1 MLDALINFSV
11 QQRTATI
18 VATLL
23 IAAFGVNAY
32 LNTAVEA
39 FPDVT
44 NIQINVITQVAGL
57 APPEV
62 ERQIT
67 IPLEREL
74 NGTPGMIGMRSE
86 SLFGL
91 SLIYLTFEDGAD
103 YFRQR
108 ILVEQRLRMAE
119 MPDGAVPHLGPEVTP
134 LGQIYYY
141 RIVSERHSLAEIRSE
156 QEWHI
161 GPRLRRVAGVA
172 DVVGRG
178 GFLEE
183 IHVEVDP
190 ARVLA
195 WGLTLDD
202 VEEALEAAS
211 RNVGGGFLSAGDQ
224 QFVVRGVGAF
234 AAAADIRE
242 AVLYSEDGTP
252 VTVGDVA
259 RVTMS
264 HVPRQGANGYNEEL
278 ENCGGV
284 VYMRLGSNPS
294 VVLEGVHA
302 AIDELNA
309 GGLPEGMRLVPLYD
323 RSVLVERTL
332 ETVHHSLIEGALLCV
347 GIVWLFLRSLR
358 GSLVVGAVI
367 PLALLVAFIGLYL
380 IDLPANL
387 ISMGAIDFGILVD
400 GAVILV
406 ENVIHRMDERPPRT
420 VGERLRLTAEA
431 AREVARP
438 TLYSMAIIV
447 AALIPVFALE
457 RVEGRI
463 FRPLAL
469 TYTFALLGALAFSL
483 TVVPALAALVF
494 RARKHG
500 TPHAEPRF
508 VTVLRSGYALV
519 LSWLV
524 QRRPVALA
532 AAVAVAIAGGWTI
545 SRLGTE
551 FLPEL
556 DEGDF
561 TVLVELPTSA
571 SLELGQRTFLEVRR
585 RLLAFPEVRE
595 VDTKQG
601 RPEDGTD
608 NESVNM
614 GENYVR
620 LASRDRWRA
629 GMTTEILQDEM
640 RAALAEI
647 PGIRF
652 NFSQPIRDN
661 VEEAISGVRG
671 QVVLKCF
678 GSDLGEMRR
687 LLLEALGAI
696 ETVPG
701 VVEASLYRDRM
712 VPQLEIVPDRARLA
726 RAGVSMGLV
735 QRAIEIAL
743 AGRVAAELWRGE
755 RVVPIRVRLPASDRE
770 DIGRIGELPISAGE
784 ARIPLAALADIR
796 IAPGRSSITRESN
809 SRVLAL
815 KFNIEGRDLGSVV
828 ADAMAAVNARV
839 TPGDGYRFVWGGEFE
854 NQARAME
861 RLSYVVPFAIFI
873 VLGLLVVALGSARG
887 ASAVLLITPTALTG
901 GAFLLAGSG
910 VNLSVSSMIG
920 FIALLGQVALAS
932 LLVLGAID
940 EKRRAGLE
948 LVAATV
954 EGAVGRFRAVLM
966 TTLLGM
972 LGLLPMAI
980 STGMGSETQRPFA
993 LVLIGGLVTTCA
1005 TALFVL
1011 PVLYT
1016 FIAHKTL
1023 PVSTA
1028 DQDEEHA

>member
-1 MLDALINFSV
+1 MLAALIDLSV
-11 QQRTATI
+11 KRRVATI
-18 VATLL
+18 MVALL
-23 IAAFGVNAY
+23 VAALGVHAY
-32 LNTAVEA
+32 LNTPIEA

-44 NIQINVITQVAGL
+44 NIQIDVITQVPGL
-57 APPEV
+57 APPEI

-103 YFRQR
+103 YFHQR
-108 ILVEQRLRMAE
+108 VLVEQRLRMAE
-119 MPDGAVPHLGPEVTP
+119 VPDGAAPHLGPEDTP

-141 RIVSERHSLAEIRSE
+141 RIVSTRHSLAQIRSE
-156 QEWHI
+156 QEWNI
-161 GPRLRRVAGVA
+161 GPRLRRVSGVA

-178 GFLEE
+178 GFLDE
-183 IHVEVDP
+183 IHVEVDT
-190 ARVLA
+190 ARLLA

-202 VEEALEAAS
+202 VEGALEEAS
-211 RNVGGGFLSAGDQ
+211 GNVGGGFLDAGEQ
-224 QFVVRGVGAF
+224 QLVVRGVGAF
-234 AAAADIRE
+234 QAASDIRE
-242 AVLYSEDGTP
+242 AVLYAENGTP
-252 VTVGDVA
+252 VTIGDVA

-264 HVPRQGANGYNEEL
+264 HVPRQGANGYNLEL

-294 VVLEGVHA
+294 LVLDGVHA
-302 AIDELNA
+302 AIDELND
-309 GGLPEGMRLVPLYD
+309 GGLPEGMRLVPMYD

-332 ETVHHSLIEGALLCV
+332 DTVHHSLIEGALLCV
-347 GIVWLFLRSLR
+347 AIVWLFLRSLR
-358 GSLVVGAVI
+358 GSLVVGVVI
-367 PLALLVAFIGLYL
+367 PLALLVAFLGLYL

-400 GAVILV
+400 GAVILI
-406 ENVIHRMDERPPRT
+406 ENVIHRMDEKPPRT
-420 VGERLRLTAEA
+420 VGERLRMTAEA
-431 AREVARP
+431 AREVAKP
-438 TLYSMAIIV
+438 TLFSMAIII

-469 TYTFALLGALAFSL
+469 TYSFALLGALVFSL
-483 TVVPALAALVF
+483 TVVPALAALVL
-494 RARKHG
+494 RARDHG
-500 TPHAEPRF
+500 AAHAEPRF
-508 VTVLRSGYALV
+508 VTILRSAYERVLAWTMRARPLV
-519 LSWLV
+519 LG
-524 QRRPVALA
+524 
-532 AAVAVAIAGGWTI
+532 AAVGVAIFGGLMT
-545 SRLGTE
+545 SGLGTE

-571 SLELGQRTFLEVRR
+571 SLAVGQRTLLEVRR
-585 RLLAFPEVRE
+585 RLLRFPEVRE

-620 LASRDRWRA
+620 LQPHERWRE
-629 GMTTEILQDEM
+629 GLTTEQLQDEM
-640 RAALAEI
+640 RESLAEI

-678 GSDLGEMRR
+678 GTDLVEMRR
-687 LLLEALGAI
+687 LLLAALEVI
-696 ETVPG
+696 EDVPG
-701 VVEASLYRDRM
+701 VVDASLYRDRM
-712 VPQLEIVPDRARLA
+712 VPQLEIVPDRTRLA
-726 RAGVSMGLV
+726 RSGVSMGHV
-735 QRAIEIAL
+735 QSAIEIAL

-755 RVVPIRVRLPASDRE
+755 RLVPIRVRLPESERHDV
-770 DIGRIGELPISAGE
+770 GRIAELPVSAGE
-784 ARIPLAALADIR
+784 ARIPLGALADIR
-796 IAPGRSSITRESN
+796 LAPGRSSITRESN

-815 KFNIEGRDLGSVV
+815 KFNIDGRDLGSVV
-828 ADAMAAVNARV
+828 ADAMAAVDARV
-839 TPGDGYRFVWGGEFE
+839 TPGEGYRFVWGGEFE
-854 NQARAME
+854 NQQRAME
-861 RLSYVVPFAIFI
+861 RLSYVVPIAILI
-873 VLGLLVVALGSARG
+873 VLGLLVVALGSVRG
-887 ASAVLLITPTALTG
+887 ASTVLLVTPTALTG
-901 GAFLLAGSG
+901 GAFLLAASG

-940 EKRRAGLE
+940 EKRRAGVPLI
-948 LVAATV
+948 AAAV

-972 LGLLPMAI
+972 LGLVPMAI

-993 LVLIGGLVTTCA
+993 VVLIGGMATTCL
-1005 TALFVL
+1005 TAMFVL

-1016 FIAHKTL
+1016 FVAEKQVRPP
-1023 PVSTA
+1023 PVDDDDRA
-1028 DQDEEHA
+1028 